1 MSVSV
6 DEVTSS
12 NRGVMNSVPH
22 GSVLDIAPV
31 LFLIYANYV
40 ASEVG
45 CFWVAFADDFKLGVV
60 YPNAVGS
67 IPLLFFN
74 GTALILH

>member
-1 MSVSV
+1 MLGRNISVSV
-6 DEVTSS
+6 DGLTSS
-12 NRGVMNSVPH
+12 NRSIMSGVPQ
-22 GSVLDIAPV
+22 GSVLGPV

-60 YPNAVGS
+60 YLNAVG
-67 IPLLFFN
+67 
-74 GTALILH
+74 T